1 VLVPRFEHVI
11 VLNITPLPT
20 TCTGSVSF
28 RLSTTTHL
36 INLIFVSGPI
46 KVTYPL
52 PRSLPHYFHVHTPV
66 IPRPCHETR
75 KNAYPARRGDAVKS
89 GDQVGTRLPSSSEHA
104 RAFKLWVFGK
114 QFVSS
119 LELFASLIIQKSPLN
134 D

>member
-1 VLVPRFEHVI
+1 MYS
-11 VLNITPLPT
+11 
-20 TCTGSVSF
+20 SVSF
-28 RLSTTTHL
+28 RLGTTTHL

-46 KVTYPL
+46 DVTYPL
-52 PRSLPHYFHVHTPV
+52 PRSLSDFVPRTYMPD
-66 IPRPCHETR
+66 IPARPCHETR
-75 KNAYPARRGDAVKS
+75 KNAYPARRADAVKS

-119 LELFASLIIQKSPLN
+119 LELFASLITQKSRLN